1 MSTTRSLLRR
11 ASTDIG
17 GCKTLAVID
26 VRQAEAEDAVP
37 IAEVFIRSFK
47 TLDFLPTLHTDDEH
61 REFIRARVE
70 EGEVWI
76 AETAGTI
83 VGLAASKE
91 MFFVSCTS
99 TRTCSDRGAGSALL
113 DQVKKARPT
122 GFTFWVFQQNI
133 QARSFYERHG
143 CRVVRLTDGSGN
155 DERTPD
161 ALYEWCPV
169 PES

>member
-1 MSTTRSLLRR
+1 M
-11 ASTDIG
+11 
-17 GCKTLAVID
+17 ID
-26 VRQAEAEDAVP
+26 VRRAGADDAVS
-37 IAEVFIRSFK
+37 IGEVFIRSFK

-83 VGLAASKE
+83 VGLADLEGDVLRLLYVDPE
-91 MFFVSCTS
+91 MQ
-99 TRTCSDRGAGSALL
+99 RRGAGSALL
-113 DQVKKARPT
+113 DQVKKARPA
-122 GFTFWVFQQNI
+122 GFTFWVFQQNT
-133 QARSFYERHG
+133 QARRFYESHG

-169 PES
+169 AQS